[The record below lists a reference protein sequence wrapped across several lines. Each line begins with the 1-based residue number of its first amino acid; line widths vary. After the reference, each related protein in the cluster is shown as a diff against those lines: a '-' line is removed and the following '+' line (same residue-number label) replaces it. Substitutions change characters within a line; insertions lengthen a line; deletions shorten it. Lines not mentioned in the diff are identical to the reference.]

1 MKDRFDI
8 VSACDTGHNQY
19 GIVTRSA
26 GLLPQNDYLS
36 VSIDYLF
43 QHCPAWPKH
52 AAIEKTVACS
62 QLIDHIATKL
72 GRNSLEMPI
81 GFK

>member
-43 QHCPAWPKH
+43 QHCPA
-52 AAIEKTVACS
+52 
-62 QLIDHIATKL
+62 
-72 GRNSLEMPI
+72 
-81 GFK
+81 